1 MRARHGVISYLFVI
15 ALLAG
20 LLTGCSHKKQVESSE
35 LINLIRDSDIL
46 PSSSETFEYANTS
59 NTVYRMFFDNTNSM
73 RGFVN
78 PTIENRVKTAFVY
91 SVDDAIDVASSMLK
105 SQTNGFKQ
113 MEGYILKADESNIL
127 RWNKVE
133 LNDEL
138 QARFC
143 STAFYTG
150 SEGRAGTLT
159 EDGVS
164 IGPLSRLFRPG
175 NIEGHEEI
183 SSPFS
188 DDGLT
193 VIVSDL
199 MEQNFDLDVLYQ
211 GVEDYYSKNSA
222 AAVALLGC
230 YSEYSGNMAVP
241 VFSSNGTAEAT
252 ISNYDGTAGYY
263 FFIVGPV
270 TLVETYVADLEIC
283 LERDDV
289 AYDAV
294 IFRNCPEPNQYASA
308 LSFEAI
314 PDSMNGVK
322 NLDDYNGDPANVL
335 GSANTTNIISS
346 APNIV
351 LGDIDSNTSMAMEDT
366 FQLSAMADAQE
377 GMNYTS
383 SIVGLYSLQYIE
395 NEEDGI
401 TQTKWTPCPENAWDS
416 LKVSAGLLTGKQ
428 VDYDEDG
435 DEILVVPEGRE
446 VYMVQC
452 SLTMRAGAIEDE
464 SAVYAVIVSY
474 TGERPGSSQQD
485 ALERLMARSIST
497 GDFDRALSSSLP
509 QNGRDYLWNGRS
521 DSAAAQALQCTP
533 KLSNL
538 LNALNNSSYQDG
550 ENPNYLAFVF
560 DLQDR

>member
-1 MRARHGVISYLFVI
+1 MRSKLGMIRHFCVVVLLVG
-15 ALLAG
+15 LLAG
-20 LLTGCSHKKQVESSE
+20 CSHTKQMESSE
-35 LINLIRDSDIL
+35 LINLVRDSDIL
-46 PSSSETFEYANTS
+46 PPPSEIIEYENAS

-78 PTIENRVKTAFVY
+78 PIIENRVKTSFVY
-91 SVDDAIDVASSMLK
+91 SVDAAIDVASSMLK

-143 STAFYTG
+143 STDFYTG
-150 SEGRAGTLT
+150 SEGRAGTLM
-159 EDGVS
+159 ENGVS
-164 IGPLSRLFRPG
+164 IGPLSRLFRLG
-175 NIEGHEEI
+175 NIQGHAGE

-188 DDGLT
+188 DDSLT

-211 GVEDYYSKNSA
+211 GVEAYYSKNST

-241 VFSSNGTAEAT
+241 VFSNNGTAEAT
-252 ISNYDGTAGYY
+252 ISDYEGTAGYY

-270 TLVETYVADLEIC
+270 NLVETYVANLKTHLD
-283 LERDDV
+283 RNNV
-289 AYDAV
+289 AYDAA
-294 IFRNCPEPNQYASA
+294 IFRNCPDPNQYVSA

-322 NLDDYNGDPANVL
+322 DLDDYNGDSTRVL
-335 GSANTTNIISS
+335 GSANTTNVIGA
-346 APNIV
+346 APNVV

-366 FQLSAMADAQE
+366 FQISAMADAQE
-377 GMNYTS
+377 GISYTS
-383 SIVGLYSLQYIE
+383 SVVGLYSLQYIE
-395 NEEDGI
+395 NEEDGTI
-401 TQTKWTPCPENAWDS
+401 QAEWTPCSENAWDS
-416 LKVSAGLLTGKQ
+416 LEVSAGLLTGKQ

-435 DEILVVPEGRE
+435 DEILIVPENRE
-446 VYMVQC
+446 VYMVRC
-452 SLTMRAGAIEDE
+452 SLTMLPGAIEDK

-474 TGERPGSSQQD
+474 TGEHLGSSQED
-485 ALERLMARSIST
+485 ALEHLMERSIST
-497 GDFDRALSSSLP
+497 GDFDRALSSL
-509 QNGRDYLWNGRS
+509 QKDGKDYRWNDQSGS
-521 DSAAAQALQCTP
+521 TAAQALQCTP

-538 LNALNNSSYQDG
+538 LNSLNNSSYQDKKDL
-550 ENPNYLAFVF
+550 NYLAFVF